1 MERSDRVARPGDRHV
16 TDSEGPKARV
26 LGLGVYRPRRS
37 VANDELSSAI
47 DSSDE
52 WIRERT
58 GIERRRWADDDESVE
73 MMALAAGRAALGA
86 SGLEADGLD
95 MVIVASCSSVQPLWP
110 VASQVAGSLGLEVP
124 AFDMNVTCA
133 GFCYALGV
141 ARGLIGSGTV
151 ATVLVIGAER
161 MTDMLDHTDRGT
173 AFLFADG
180 AGAFVLGA
188 GATEGVGPTVWGS
201 HGTKG
206 GSLVLAPT
214 WAEYR
219 RDPGVGAPSL
229 AMEGRRIFR
238 WAAEEMPRV
247 AQAAVDAVGLTLKDV
262 QVLVPHQ
269 ANLRIT
275 QAVVRGLDLPES
287 VVVAEDIVDAGNTS
301 AASVPLALER
311 ALAGGR
317 VHSGDVA
324 LLLGFGG
331 GLSFAAQV
339 ITVP

>member
-1 MERSDRVARPGDRHV
+1 V
-16 TDSEGPKARV
+16 TDGERPKARV

-37 VANDELSSAI
+37 VDNDELCEAI

-58 GIERRRWADDDESVE
+58 GIARRRWADDDESVD
-73 MMALAAGRAALGA
+73 MMALAAGRAALAA
-86 SGLEADGLD
+86 SGLEAGDVG
-95 MVIVASCSSVQPLWP
+95 MVIVASCTSVQPFWP

-124 AFDMNVTCA
+124 AFDLNATCA
-133 GFCYALGV
+133 GFCYSLGL
-141 ARGLIGSGTV
+141 ARDLIGSGT
-151 ATVLVIGAER
+151 AQTVLVIGVER
-161 MTDMLDHTDRGT
+161 TTDVLDHTDRGT

-188 GATEGVGPTVWGS
+188 GPTEGVGPVVWGS
-201 HGTKG
+201 HGQKG

-219 RDPGVGAPSL
+219 RDPGVGAPSVR
-229 AMEGRRIFR
+229 MDGRRVFR

-262 QVLVPHQ
+262 QVFVPHQ

-275 QAVVRGLDLPES
+275 QAIVRGLDLPES
-287 VVVAEDIVDAGNTS
+287 VVVAQDIVDSGNTS
-301 AASVPLALER
+301 SASIPLALER
-311 ALAGGR
+311 ALADGQ
-317 VHSGDVA
+317 VHSGEVA
-324 LLLGFGG
+324 LLVGFGG

>member
-1 MERSDRVARPGDRHV
+1 MTAGDQ
-16 TDSEGPKARV
+16 PKARV
-26 LGLGVYRPRRS
+26 RGLGIYRPRRS
-37 VANDELSSAI
+37 VTNDELCEAV

-73 MMALAAGRAALGA
+73 MMALEAGRAALLA
-86 SGLEADGLD
+86 SDLEASELD

-110 VASQVAGSLGLEVP
+110 VASHVAGSLGLEVP
-124 AFDMNVTCA
+124 AFDMNATCA

-151 ATVLVIGAER
+151 ENVLVVGAER
-161 MTDMLDHTDRGT
+161 MADMLDHTDRGT

-180 AGAFVLGA
+180 AGALVLGA
-188 GATEGVGPTVWGS
+188 GQTEGVGPVVWGS

-206 GSLVLAPT
+206 GSLVLTPT
-214 WAEYR
+214 WADYR
-219 RDPGVGAPSL
+219 RDPGVGAPSIS
-229 AMEGRRIFR
+229 MEGRRIFR
-238 WAAEEMPRV
+238 WAVEEMPRI

-262 QVLVPHQ
+262 AVFVPHQ

-275 QAVVRGLDLPES
+275 QAIGRGLNLPES
-287 VVVAEDIVDAGNTS
+287 IVVAEDIVDSGNTS
-301 AASVPLALER
+301 AASIPLALDR
-311 ALAGGR
+311 AIADGR
-317 VHSGDVA
+317 AHSGDIA

-339 ITVP
+339 ITIP

>member
-1 MERSDRVARPGDRHV
+1 MTAADQ
-16 TDSEGPKARV
+16 PKARV

-37 VANDELSSAI
+37 VTNDELCEVV
-47 DSSDE
+47 DSTDE

-73 MMALAAGRAALGA
+73 MMALEAGRSAVLA
-86 SGLEADGLD
+86 SGLEASELD

-110 VASQVAGSLGLEVP
+110 VASRVAGGLGLEVP
-124 AFDMNVTCA
+124 AFDMNATCA

-141 ARGLIGSGTV
+141 ARGLIGSGT
-151 ATVLVIGAER
+151 AEKVLVIGAER
-161 MTDMLDHTDRGT
+161 MADLLDHTDRGT

-180 AGAFVLGA
+180 AGALVLGA
-188 GATEGVGPTVWGS
+188 GEVEGVGPVVWGS

-206 GSLVLAPT
+206 ASLVLTPT
-214 WAEYR
+214 WADYR
-219 RDPGVGAPSL
+219 RDPGVGAPSIS
-229 AMEGRRIFR
+229 MEGRRIFR
-238 WAAEEMPRV
+238 WAVEEMPRI

-262 QVLVPHQ
+262 HVFVPHQ

-275 QAVVRGLDLPES
+275 QAIVRGLNLPES
-287 VVVAEDIVDAGNTS
+287 VVVAEDITDSGNTS
-301 AASVPLALER
+301 AASIPLALDR
-311 ALAGGR
+311 ALADGSIR
-317 VHSGDVA
+317 SGDVA

-331 GLSFAAQV
+331 GLSFAGQV

>member
-1 MERSDRVARPGDRHV
+1 VTEGDR
-16 TDSEGPKARV
+16 PKARV
-26 LGLGVYRPRRS
+26 LGIGAYRPRRS
-37 VANDELSSAI
+37 VSNDELCEAI

-58 GIERRRWADDDESVE
+58 GIERRRWADEDEPIE
-73 MMALAAGRAALGA
+73 MMSLAAGRAALAA
-86 SGLEADGLD
+86 SGLDAASLD
-95 MVIVASCSSVQPLWP
+95 MVIVTSCTSVQPFWP
-110 VASQVAGSLGLEVP
+110 MASQVAGSLGLEVP
-124 AFDMNVTCA
+124 AFDLNATCA
-133 GFCYALGV
+133 GFCYSLGLV
-141 ARGLIGSGTV
+141 RDLIGAGTV

-161 MTDMLDHTDRGT
+161 CTDVLDHTDRGT

-188 GATEGVGPTVWGS
+188 GPTEGVGPVVWGS

-206 GSLVLAPT
+206 GSLVLTPT

-219 RDPGVGAPSL
+219 RDPGLGAPSVR
-229 AMEGRRIFR
+229 MDGRRVFR

-262 QVLVPHQ
+262 AIFVPHQ

-275 QAVVRGLDLPES
+275 QAIVRGLELPES
-287 VVVAEDIVDAGNTS
+287 VVVAEDIVDSGNTS
-301 AASVPLALER
+301 SASVPLALER
-311 ALAGGR
+311 ALADGHA
-317 VHSGDVA
+317 HSGDVA

>member
-1 MERSDRVARPGDRHV
+1 V
-16 TDSEGPKARV
+16 TDGDQPKARV

-37 VANDELSSAI
+37 VSNDELCEAI

-58 GIERRRWADDDESVE
+58 GIERRRWSDEDESVE
-73 MMALAAGRAALGA
+73 MMSLAAGRAALA
-86 SGLEADGLD
+86 SSGLDAAALD
-95 MVIVASCSSVQPLWP
+95 MVIVASCTSVQPFWP
-110 VASQVAGSLGLEVP
+110 MGSQVAGALGLEVP
-124 AFDMNVTCA
+124 AFDLNATCA
-133 GFCYALGV
+133 GFCYSLGV
-141 ARGLIGSGTV
+141 ARDLIGSGTV
-151 ATVLVIGAER
+151 STVLVIGAER
-161 MTDMLDHTDRGT
+161 TTDVLDHTDRGT

-188 GATEGVGPTVWGS
+188 GPTEGVGPVVWGT

-206 GSLVLAPT
+206 AALVLSPT

-219 RDPGVGAPSL
+219 RDPGAGAPSVR
-229 AMEGRRIFR
+229 MEGRRVFR

-262 QVLVPHQ
+262 AVFVPHQ

-275 QAVVRGLDLPES
+275 QAIVRGLDLPES
-287 VVVAEDIVDAGNTS
+287 VVVANDVVDSGNTS
-301 AASVPLALER
+301 SASVPLALDR
-311 ALAGGR
+311 AIRDGS

-324 LLLGFGG
+324 LLVGFGG

>member
-1 MERSDRVARPGDRHV
+1 VSESDR
-16 TDSEGPKARV
+16 PKARV

-37 VANDELSSAI
+37 VSNDELCEAI
-47 DSSDE
+47 DSSDQ
-52 WIRERT
+52 WIRDRT
-58 GIERRRWADDDESVE
+58 GIERRRWADEDESVE
-73 MMALAAGRAALGA
+73 MMALAAGRAALAAG
-86 SGLEADGLD
+86 GLD
-95 MVIVASCSSVQPLWP
+95 AGSVEMVIVASCTSVQPFWP

-124 AFDMNVTCA
+124 AFDLNATCA
-133 GFCYALGV
+133 GFCYSLGV
-141 ARGLIGSGTV
+141 ARDLIGSGT
-151 ATVLVIGAER
+151 AGTVLVIGVER
-161 MTDMLDHTDRGT
+161 TTDVLDHTDRGT

-188 GATEGVGPTVWGS
+188 GPTEGVGPVVWGS
-201 HGTKG
+201 HGSKG
-206 GSLVLAPT
+206 GSLVLVPT

-219 RDPGVGAPSL
+219 RDPGVGAPSVR
-229 AMEGRRIFR
+229 MDGRRVFR

-247 AQAAVDAVGLTLKDV
+247 AAAAVDAVGLTLKDV
-262 QVLVPHQ
+262 HIFVPHQ

-275 QAVVRGLDLPES
+275 QAIVRGLDLPES
-287 VVVAEDIVDAGNTS
+287 VVVAEDIVDSGNTS
-301 AASVPLALER
+301 SASVPLALER
-311 ALAGGR
+311 ALADGQ

>member
-1 MERSDRVARPGDRHV
+1 MSESDR
-16 TDSEGPKARV
+16 PKARV

-37 VANDELSSAI
+37 VSNDELCEAI
-47 DSSDE
+47 DSSDQ
-52 WIRERT
+52 WIRDRT
-58 GIERRRWADDDESVE
+58 GIERRRWADEDESVE
-73 MMALAAGRAALGA
+73 MMALAAGRAALAAG
-86 SGLEADGLD
+86 GLD
-95 MVIVASCSSVQPLWP
+95 AGSVEMVIVASCTSVQPFWP

-124 AFDMNVTCA
+124 AFDLNATCA
-133 GFCYALGV
+133 GFCYSLGV
-141 ARGLIGSGTV
+141 ARDLIGSGT
-151 ATVLVIGAER
+151 AGTVLVIGVER
-161 MTDMLDHTDRGT
+161 TTDVLDHTDRGT

-188 GATEGVGPTVWGS
+188 GPTEGVGPVVWGS
-201 HGTKG
+201 HGSKG
-206 GSLVLAPT
+206 GSLVLVPT

-219 RDPGVGAPSL
+219 RDPGVGAPSVR
-229 AMEGRRIFR
+229 MDGRRVFR

-247 AQAAVDAVGLTLKDV
+247 AAAAVDAVGLTLKDV
-262 QVLVPHQ
+262 QVFVPHQ

-275 QAVVRGLDLPES
+275 QAIVRGLDLPES
-287 VVVAEDIVDAGNTS
+287 VVVAEDIVDSGNTS
-301 AASVPLALER
+301 SASVPLALER
-311 ALAGGR
+311 ALADGQ

>member
-1 MERSDRVARPGDRHV
+1 MTVDDR
-16 TDSEGPKARV
+16 PKARV

-37 VANDELSSAI
+37 VTNDELCEAV
-47 DSSDE
+47 DSTDE

-58 GIERRRWADDDESVE
+58 GIERRRWADEDESVE
-73 MMALAAGRAALGA
+73 LMALEAGRAAVLA
-86 SGLEADGLD
+86 SGLEAGDLD
-95 MVIVASCSSVQPLWP
+95 TVIVASCSSVNPLWP

-124 AFDMNVTCA
+124 AFDMNATCA

-141 ARGLIGSGTV
+141 ARGLISSGT
-151 ATVLVIGAER
+151 AETVLVIGAER
-161 MTDMLDHTDRGT
+161 MADLLDHTDRGT

-180 AGAFVLGA
+180 AGAVVLGA
-188 GATEGVGPTVWGS
+188 GETEGVGPVVWGS

-206 GSLVLAPT
+206 SSLILTPT
-214 WAEYR
+214 WADYR
-219 RDPGVGAPSL
+219 RDPGVGAPSIR
-229 AMEGRRIFR
+229 MEGRRIFR
-238 WAAEEMPRV
+238 WAVEEMPRI

-262 QVLVPHQ
+262 HVFVPHQ

-275 QAVVRGLDLPES
+275 QAIGRGLDLPES
-287 VVVAEDIVDAGNTS
+287 VVVAEDIVDSGNTS
-301 AASVPLALER
+301 AASIPLALER
-311 ALAGGR
+311 ALADGSI
-317 VHSGDVA
+317 HSGDVA